1 MVIRKAARSNQTVQA
16 AWRRSSAAVLML
28 ALVAACNE
36 AQNKFVQPPLS
47 SVGVSVP
54 LQAAVTPYL
63 ELTGTMAAY
72 ASVTLVGPGG
82 RLPEG
87 YRRCLRIDSR
97 RCVVRVALVGK
108 TVFVHQPY
116 LDQPVL
122 YARRGAIRRDCQA
135 PLGVGGR
142 AGWQG
147 GDTTLASL
155 VQLEPIYVM
164 FKQLRRLRS
173 PPA

>member
-72 ASVTLVGPGG
+72 ASVTLVA
-82 RLPEG
+82 RVEG
-87 YRRCLRIDSR
+87 YLKAI
-97 RCVVRVALVGK
+97 VAVCGSIVG
-108 TVFVHQPY
+108 
-116 LDQPVL
+116 D
-122 YARRGAIRRDCQA
+122 A
-135 PLGVGGR
+135 
-142 AGWQG
+142 
-147 GDTTLASL
+147 
-155 VQLEPIYVM
+155 
-164 FKQLRRLRS
+164 
-173 PPA
+173 